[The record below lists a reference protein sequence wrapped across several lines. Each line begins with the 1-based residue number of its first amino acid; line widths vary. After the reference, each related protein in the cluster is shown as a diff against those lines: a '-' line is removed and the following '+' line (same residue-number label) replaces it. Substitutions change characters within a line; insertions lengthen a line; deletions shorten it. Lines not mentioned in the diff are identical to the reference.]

1 VPERGKVLVGHDAY
15 RAMAARVP
23 VLFWFAPIMALPGV
37 SYVGQRIYRYVADH
51 PSSTTCAAPSMR

>member
-1 VPERGKVLVGHDAY
+1 VLVGHDAY